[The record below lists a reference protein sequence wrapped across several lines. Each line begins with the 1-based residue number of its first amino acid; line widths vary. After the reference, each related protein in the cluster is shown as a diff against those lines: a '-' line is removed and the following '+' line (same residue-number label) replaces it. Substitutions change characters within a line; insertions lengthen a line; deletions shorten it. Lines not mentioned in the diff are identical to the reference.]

1 MSHWTNGE
9 AGLHRTDLQGPNG
22 VTETELIR
30 RVLRGETAAERE
42 LYDTHVD
49 RVYRLAYRMAGDE
62 DLAREFTQETF
73 IRAFQRLKDFRGDAA
88 LGTWIHTIAV
98 SVALNGLRKASRFRK
113 REVDIEHAPALS
125 VAQPDIEPKLAQ
137 RLRGAIDSL
146 SERCRTVFIMH
157 DVEGF
162 THEEIGSVL
171 SVAVGTSKATLFR
184 ARMKLREQL
193 ADVAKEYAR

>member
-1 MSHWTNGE
+1 M
-9 AGLHRTDLQGPNG
+9 
-22 VTETELIR
+22 TENELIR
-30 RVLRGETAAERE
+30 RVLRGDAAAERE

-62 DLAREFTQETF
+62 ELAREFTQETF
-73 IRAFQRLKDFRGDAA
+73 IRAFQRLKDFRGEAA
-88 LGTWIHTIAV
+88 LATWIHTIAV
-98 SVALNGLRKASRFRK
+98 SVALNGLRKATRFRK
-113 REVDIEHAPALS
+113 REVDIDHAPVLS

-162 THEEIGSVL
+162 THEEIGSAL

>member
-1 MSHWTNGE
+1 MNDS
-9 AGLHRTDLQGPNG
+9 
-22 VTETELIR
+22 ELIR
-30 RVLRGETAAERE
+30 RVLRGEPAAERE

-88 LGTWIHTIAV
+88 LATWLHTIAV
-98 SVALNGLRKASRFRK
+98 SVALNGLRKANRFRK
-113 REVDIEHAPALS
+113 REVDIDHAPMLS
-125 VAQPDIEPKLAQ
+125 IAQPEIEPKLAQ

-184 ARMKLREQL
+184 ARLKLREQL